1 MKTNILAI
9 GGSNSRNSINKILAS
24 YAASLIENAEARLAD
39 LNDFE
44 LPLYSSDLEKSSGI
58 PENAV
63 SFLELIKSADGIVLS
78 LAEHNGLFSAAFK
91 NIFDWMSRIDK
102 NVWQNKPMLLMATS
116 PGSRG
121 GANVLKTTK
130 ELLPHFGGNVIADFS
145 LPSFYENFSP
155 EGLRNKGLNDSL
167 NQKTRMLQEAIESKH
182 EIIIK

>member
-1 MKTNILAI
+1 MKASILAI

-24 YAASLIENAEARLAD
+24 YAANLIEKADLRLAD

-44 LPLYSSDLEKSSGI
+44 LPLYSSDIEKASGI

-63 SFLELIKSADGIVLS
+63 KFLELIKAADGIVLS
-78 LAEHNGLFSAAFK
+78 LAEHNGAFSVAFK

-121 GANVLKTTK
+121 GANVLRTTK
-130 ELLPHFGGNVIADFS
+130 ELLPYFGANIVADFT
-145 LPSFYENFSP
+145 LPSFYENFSQD
-155 EGLRNKGLNDSL
+155 GLKNKVLNDSL
-167 NQKTRMLQEAIESKH
+167 NQKITLLQEAIAAKH
-182 EIIIK
+182 EILT